1 MKSLGSFQECA
12 TLQRLRQDTR
22 GAGKDT
28 TGRDL
33 LYRYYSQLELLDL
46 RFPIDENHV
55 RISFVWY
62 DAFSKKSISQYSLAY
77 EKASIIFNI
86 AATLSAIAATLDRSE
101 SDGLKRAFHSLQAS
115 AGMFMYINDNFLHA
129 PSSDLSREA
138 VKLLSNIMLAQAQE
152 CVCQTQIRDGKSG
165 KTVAKLANQASIL
178 FGSSIEPIN
187 DQISA
192 GIFERVW
199 VTFVLVSSSKHPD
212 LIVDQTKVLFIFGS
226 LPSRFG

>member
-1 MKSLGSFQECA
+1 M
-12 TLQRLRQDTR
+12 RQDTR

-33 LYRYYSQLELLDL
+33 LYRYYSQLQLLDL

-62 DAFSKKSISQYSLAY
+62 DAFSKKPISQYSLAY

-86 AATLSAIAATLDRSE
+86 AATLSAIAASLDRSE

-129 PSSDLSREA
+129 PSSDLSRET
-138 VKLLSNIMLAQAQE
+138 VKLLSNVMLAQAQE

-178 FGSSIEPIN
+178 FGSVIEGVN
-187 DQISA
+187 EQISQ
-192 GIFERVW
+192 GVFERVW
-199 VTFVLVSSSKHPD
+199 LSFVQVYSSINESNCR
-212 LIVDQTKVLFIFGS
+212 
-226 LPSRFG
+226 PSRNTFYPWLNIIILYPTLHQRR

>member
-1 MKSLGSFQECA
+1 
-12 TLQRLRQDTR
+12 LRQDTR

-33 LYRYYSQLELLDL
+33 LYRYYSQLQLLDL

-62 DAFSKKSISQYSLAY
+62 DAFSKKPISQYSLAY

-86 AATLSAIAATLDRSE
+86 AATLSAIAASLDRSE

-129 PSSDLSREA
+129 PSSDLSRET
-138 VKLLSNIMLAQAQE
+138 VKLLSNVMLAQAQE

-178 FGSSIEPIN
+178 FGSVIEGVN
-187 DQISA
+187 EQISQ
-192 GIFERVW
+192 GVFERVW
-199 VTFVLVSSSKHPD
+199 LSFVQVYSSINESNCR
-212 LIVDQTKVLFIFGS
+212 
-226 LPSRFG
+226 PSRNTFYPWLNIIILYPTLHQRR

>member
-1 MKSLGSFQECA
+1 
-12 TLQRLRQDTR
+12 LQRLRQDTR

-33 LYRYYSQLELLDL
+33 LYRYYGQLELLDL
-46 RFPIDENHV
+46 RFPIDENNV

-62 DAFSKKSISQYSLAY
+62 DAFSKKPISQYSLAY

-86 AATLSAIAATLDRSE
+86 AATLSCIGSALDRSD

-129 PSSDLSREA
+129 PSQDLSRET
-138 VKLLSNIMLAQAQE
+138 VKLLSGIMLAQAQE
-152 CVCQTQIRDGKSG
+152 CVCQTQMRDGKQG

-178 FGSSIEPIN
+178 YGSTLEGIN
-187 DQISA
+187 DQITQ
-192 GIFERVW
+192 GVFERSW
-199 VTFVLVSSSKHPD
+199 LTFFQVHPLIKCGFGSERAGEAKVILICGSLSSSY
-212 LIVDQTKVLFIFGS
+212 
-226 LPSRFG
+226 

>member
-1 MKSLGSFQECA
+1 M
-12 TLQRLRQDTR
+12 R

-33 LYRYYSQLELLDL
+33 LYRYYGQLELLDL

-77 EKASIIFNI
+77 EKASVIFNI
-86 AATLSAIAATLDRSE
+86 AATLSSIAAGLDRSD

-129 PSSDLSREA
+129 PSTDLNRDT
-138 VKLLSNIMLAQAQE
+138 VKLLSSIMLAQAQE
-152 CVCQTQIRDGKSG
+152 CVCQYQIRDGKTG
-165 KTVAKLANQASIL
+165 KTVAKLANQASIQ
-178 FGSSIEPIN
+178 FGSVLEG
-187 DQISA
+187 ISDLCSQ
-192 GIFERVW
+192 GIFDRVW
-199 VTFVLVSSSKHPD
+199 LNMCQVCL
-212 LIVDQTKVLFIFGS
+212 S
-226 LPSRFG
+226 LSLSNDR